1 MRTFIDLLNERNLRQ
16 VRLFLILLIL
26 LASFIPLAPKVSTKS
41 SMIEG
46 VPYVWQRLDGLCGSA
61 SLTSI
66 LKYYGVD
73 VDLDRV
79 LDLSGAGWGMMY
91 IRSDPNWF
99 FSLSAFDYQ
108 SQIEDYKALVDAF
121 GFELTYYSQ
130 FEVTPYPGVKN
141 QTLSSWDDAWNLL
154 TSKIDSS
161 DPVLLSVDPAV
172 LPPEQYDIYR
182 FFSITGASH
191 GVVAIGYNETKV
203 KIIDP
208 GIGIWDEHAHPSNG
222 EGVYWVPLAT
232 FKEAWENRYFIAF
245 TLSRIGEGKD
255 LISATIER
263 ARDKLSPALNLTGV
277 YPSIYN
283 PSYGW
288 SLGYEFYRDFAY
300 DMQPENFKIMMTSWL
315 NYLDDDVTSLITVVK
330 SLPSGVV
337 YVVSLSKQLL
347 NYSATDF
354 AKILNSLPN
363 YKEDTVAELNSAIS
377 SLDPLTDDYLL
388 NNPYPLVVERSK
400 NTILDQTFN
409 SFAKALE
416 DGANISSAVDSIE
429 HNLFALSSNLSTVS
443 SHLKSAIEMF
453 PYQLTVSSAYDS
465 PKGSGWYDPGTNV
478 TFSIETPVGFIV
490 KQIFTNWSGDSN
502 ATTPKAT
509 IVMDDHH
516 TVVAEWRNDYSQLM
530 SYTRIYI
537 LAAILISV
545 IIFYIL
551 LLYHYNY
558 LK

>member
-1 MRTFIDLLNERNLRQ
+1 MTNIREHCSWVHENIDEATEKAIDIIRGAVHRVTHLKQLHPIKTEVKREVMIIGGGITGIQAALEMADKGYNVYLVERSPCIGGHMAQLSETFPTLDCSYCI
-16 VRLFLILLIL
+16 
-26 LASFIPLAPKVSTKS
+26 LAPRMVSVSQHPKIKIYTMAEPVS
-41 SMIEG
+41 LAG
-46 VPYVWQRLDGLCGSA
+46 VPGDYVVTLYVKPRYVEIDKCTGCNDCSDACPVEVPDEYNMGLTWRKA
-61 SLTSI
+61 I
-66 LKYYGVD
+66 YIPFPQGVPRAYAL
-73 VDLDRV
+73 DLDNC
-79 LDLSGAGWGMMY
+79 LGLEPIACSKCIEACE
-91 IRSDPNWF
+91 PN
-99 FSLSAFDYQ
+99 
-108 SQIEDYKALVDAF
+108 
-121 GFELTYYSQ
+121 
-130 FEVTPYPGVKN
+130 
-141 QTLSSWDDAWNLL
+141 
-154 TSKIDSS
+154 
-161 DPVLLSVDPAV
+161 
-172 LPPEQYDIYR
+172 
-182 FFSITGASH
+182 
-191 GVVAIGYNETKV
+191 AIN
-203 KIIDP
+203 
-208 GIGIWDEHAHPSNG
+208 
-222 EGVYWVPLAT
+222 
-232 FKEAWENRYFIAF
+232 
-245 TLSRIGEGKD
+245 
-255 LISATIER
+255 
-263 ARDKLSPALNLTGV
+263 
-277 YPSIYN
+277 
-283 PSYGW
+283 
-288 SLGYEFYRDFAY
+288 Y

-315 NYLDDDVTSLITVVK
+315 NYLDDDVTSLISIVK

-347 NYSATDF
+347 NYSATDL

-363 YKEDTVAELNSAIS
+363 YKGDTVAELNSAIS

-400 NTILDQTFN
+400 NTIIDQTFN

-429 HNLFALSSNLSTVS
+429 HNLFTLSSNLSTVS

-516 TVVAEWRNDYSQLM
+516 TVIAEWRTDYSQLM

-537 LAAILISV
+537 LAAIFISV